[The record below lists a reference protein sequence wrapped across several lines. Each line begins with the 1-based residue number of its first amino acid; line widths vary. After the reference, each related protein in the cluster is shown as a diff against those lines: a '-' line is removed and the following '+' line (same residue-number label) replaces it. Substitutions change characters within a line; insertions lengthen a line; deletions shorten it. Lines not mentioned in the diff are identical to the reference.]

1 MLGSLARSGGALM
14 SAAAAKS
21 GAAGGSGGDAL
32 LPHAAS
38 SSASNSG
45 RAKLCH
51 HGDWRSLDDVPGA
64 AIGRSAADGLFAG
77 RGFDKL
83 PTADHELVALGN
95 GAAQADGSAR
105 IDGMDA
111 TRNGLLA
118 RRNAANVI
126 RNYII
131 STWKHHDSPVAIVG
145 NHSQRLACA
154 CA

>member
-1 MLGSLARSGGALM
+1 M

-64 AIGRSAADGLFAG
+64 AIGCSAADGLFAAG
-77 RGFDKL
+77 GLHKL
-83 PTADHELVALGN
+83 PAADHELVAANHGPAEAN
-95 GAAQADGSAR
+95 RAAR
-105 IDGMDA
+105 IDGVNA
-111 TRNGLLA
+111 ARNGFLA
-118 RRNAANVI
+118 WADAAHVVRDRVI
-126 RNYII
+126 CARQN
-131 STWKHHDSPVAIVG
+131 HDDARAVVA
-145 NHSQRLACA
+145 NHG
-154 CA
+154 